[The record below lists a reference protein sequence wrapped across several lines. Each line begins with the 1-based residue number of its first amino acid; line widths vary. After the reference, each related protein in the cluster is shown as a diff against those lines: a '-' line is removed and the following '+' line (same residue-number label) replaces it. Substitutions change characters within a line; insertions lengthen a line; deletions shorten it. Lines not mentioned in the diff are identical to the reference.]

1 MIAPVSAAA
10 TAAQT
15 NCFVYGTLMAPEV
28 VQALLDK
35 RPCHIPGAVLPQHA
49 RYPVAGQKYPAV
61 LPANNTCRSTNEH
74 RDQNSVK
81 GLLLLDLSTADMK
94 MLDYF
99 EDEGVDYIRKR
110 VEVRIPDSS
119 IANLDHTLLARN
131 FPALSKSNSK
141 NGYHCVQTNAYIWA
155 RGEDT
160 LDLSKVWDYES
171 FRKQHL
177 QWYLDSTV
185 YPCRN
190 DFIERGI

>member
-1 MIAPVSAAA
+1 
-10 TAAQT
+10 
-15 NCFVYGTLMAPEV
+15 
-28 VQALLDK
+28 
-35 RPCHIPGAVLPQHA
+35 
-49 RYPVAGQKYPAV
+49 
-61 LPANNTCRSTNEH
+61 
-74 RDQNSVK
+74 
-81 GLLLLDLSTADMK
+81 MK

-131 FPALSKSNSK
+131 FPILSKSNSK
-141 NGYHCVQTNAYIWA
+141 NGYHYVQTNAYIWA

-190 DFIERGI
+190 EFIEREI